1 MSRSFDRTLAR
12 SLVLVHHGLAI
23 VGLGAVL
30 VALAGYGN
38 ILRRADAEPP
48 LVLAPIKQI
57 KLVAEPGRPA
67 AQPDNGR
74 YRAITGYLSRR
85 YRIAGDAAEQL
96 VVGAHVVGAEV
107 GIDPLL
113 ILAVIAVESR
123 FNPIAESW
131 AGAKGLMQVMPNLH
145 EDKLEQHGGAVLD
158 PMTNIAVGARILQ
171 QYIEDTGSVET
182 GLQYYNGATRDPA
195 TRYAVKVIDERAR
208 LRLVVEA
215 FERDGYV
222 F

>member
-1 MSRSFDRTLAR
+1 MSRSFERALSGSLA
-12 SLVLVHHGLAI
+12 LVHHGLAI
-23 VGLGAVL
+23 VGLGAML
-30 VALAGYGN
+30 LALAGYGN
-38 ILRRADAEPP
+38 FLWRADAEPP
-48 LVLAPIKQI
+48 PAPIKHI
-57 KLVAEPGRPA
+57 RFPAEPGPPA
-67 AQPDNGR
+67 AHPDSGR

-96 VVGAHVVGAEV
+96 VVAAHAVGAEV

-123 FNPIAESW
+123 FNPIAESY
-131 AGAKGLMQVMPNLH
+131 AGAKGLMQVMPGLH

-171 QYIEDTGSVET
+171 QYIEDTGSIET